1 MKNRAVYF
9 ETGAGHSAVMKKDDF
24 INSLIPR
31 KVRVTLESSPLKPSN
46 TLDLETTWLTS
57 HFWNKQFDSQEHAIP
72 RSAKLSPEYTQRQRN
87 LSRERHLQVVS
98 RSLLLHSWHRTKWP
112 TQAWSNEACDTR
124 IDKSRSSGRLLRH
137 WD

>member
-46 TLDLETTWLTS
+46 TLDLETT
-57 HFWNKQFDSQEHAIP
+57 
-72 RSAKLSPEYTQRQRN
+72 
-87 LSRERHLQVVS
+87 
-98 RSLLLHSWHRTKWP
+98 
-112 TQAWSNEACDTR
+112 
-124 IDKSRSSGRLLRH
+124 
-137 WD
+137 